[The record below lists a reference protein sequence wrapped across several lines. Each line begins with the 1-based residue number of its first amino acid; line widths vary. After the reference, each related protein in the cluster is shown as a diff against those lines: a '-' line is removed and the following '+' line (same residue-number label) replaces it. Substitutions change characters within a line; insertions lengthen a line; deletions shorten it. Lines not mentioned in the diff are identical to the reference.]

1 MLKLKLPRWILV
13 VMLCYS
19 GASSSGCIDL
29 QTSEVRQAAQ
39 RVSSINKMKI
49 LILGINQFHEKEGTW
64 PDDLEAIMPLVQND
78 PTLLHNPLTDA
89 QPGYDY
95 VKPPETMTPAKG
107 GNTIALY
114 QLRKGKRD
122 KKLNVGYLDGSV
134 REP

>member
-49 LILGINQFHEKEGTW
+49 LILGINQFHEKEGAW

-107 GNTIALY
+107 GNLSLIHI
-114 QLRKGKRD
+114 
-122 KKLNVGYLDGSV
+122 
-134 REP
+134 

>member
-49 LILGINQFHEKEGTW
+49 LILGINHFNKKKEGPGLT
-64 PDDLEAIMPLVQND
+64 
-78 PTLLHNPLTDA
+78 TLRPSCPSFKMIRHCCT
-89 QPGYDY
+89 
-95 VKPPETMTPAKG
+95 TH
-107 GNTIALY
+107 
-114 QLRKGKRD
+114 
-122 KKLNVGYLDGSV
+122 
-134 REP
+134 